1 MNLHYLSNALSN
13 ALFAFALLAGGIAW
27 SNEGMVPVGESAR
40 GPIPDFVIRKTD
52 LACVAKQS
60 PEPSLPIGC
69 VID

>member
-1 MNLHYLSNALSN
+1 MNLRHFGH
-13 ALFAFALLAGGIAW
+13 ALFAFALFVGGFAW

-52 LACVAKQS
+52 IACASTQS
-60 PEPSLPIGC
+60 PEPSVPIGC